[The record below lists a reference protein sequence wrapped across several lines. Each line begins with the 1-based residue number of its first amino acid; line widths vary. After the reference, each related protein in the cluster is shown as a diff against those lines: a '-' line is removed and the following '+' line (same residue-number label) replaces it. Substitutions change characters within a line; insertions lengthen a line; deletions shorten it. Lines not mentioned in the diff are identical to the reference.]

1 VKIER
6 RRKDIESD
14 EKKEGGQ
21 PQDHFV
27 GMATMFIRRRSR
39 VRWTRISAR
48 ELAVLAEEVSGERF
62 ELING
67 GKTGFGEGNPTEE

>member
-1 VKIER
+1 
-6 RRKDIESD
+6 
-14 EKKEGGQ
+14 
-21 PQDHFV
+21 
-27 GMATMFIRRRSR
+27 MFILRRSR